1 MENILEIGSTSV
13 TPEVRF
19 NIEKREFLIKGRS
32 MPEDTEAY
40 YSEIMTWVRA
50 NLTDR
55 KITANFDVVLEYY
68 NTGSFIRLMSL
79 FILLVE
85 LNRKGNHISVRW
97 FCEEDD
103 QDNIDS
109 AQSFK
114 DVLDLPF
121 TTHFI

>member
-1 MENILEIGSTSV
+1 MENKLEIAPTSV

-19 NIEKREFLIKGRS
+19 NIEERTFLIRGRS

-40 YSEIMTWVRA
+40 YSEIIQWVGT
-50 NLTDR
+50 NLSNQ
-55 KITANFDVVLEYY
+55 KITANFDLVLEYY

-85 LNRKGNHISVRW
+85 LNKKGNRFSIRW

-109 AQSFK
+109 AQSFR

>member
-1 MENILEIGSTSV
+1 MENKLDIAPTSV
-13 TPEVRF
+13 TPEIRF
-19 NIEKREFLIKGRS
+19 NIEERKFLIQGRS

-40 YSEIMTWVRA
+40 YSQIIQWVRK
-50 NLTDR
+50 NLNDQ

-68 NTGSFIRLMSL
+68 NTGSFIRLMTL

-85 LNRKGNHISVRW
+85 LNKKGNKFSVRW

-109 AQSFK
+109 GQSFK